1 MSKGKVS
8 TVVTD
13 LISGFLDENNYELVE
28 VEFVKEGTERY
39 LRILIDK
46 EGGVSL
52 DDCQLVS
59 QFISRELDKKDPIEE
74 NYFLE
79 VSSPGIER
87 VLRKD
92 EDYEKYK
99 GKKVDVKL
107 YQTINGQKNFTGKL
121 LGLDKNIVKIISD
134 ITGDEISI
142 SREKIALIKLIV
154 EF

>member
-1 MSKGKVS
+1 MNKGKVS
-8 TVVTD
+8 AIVTN
-13 LISGFLDENNYELVE
+13 LLSSFLDKNNYELVD
-28 VEFVKEGTERY
+28 VEFVKEGNDRY
-39 LRILIDK
+39 LRVFIDK

-59 QFISRELDKKDPIEE
+59 QFLSKELDKTDPIEE

-79 VSSPGIER
+79 VSSPGVER

-92 EDYEKYK
+92 EDFEKYK
-99 GKKVDVKL
+99 GKKVYVKL
-107 YQTINGQKNFTGKL
+107 YQTVNGQKIFTGKL
-121 LGLDKNIVKIISD
+121 LELDKNIVKIISD

-142 SREKIALIKLIV
+142 SKEKIALIKLIV